1 MVIFVSCCPILP
13 RFFIWLTRKPSNS
26 YECSNNVGASRT
38 SVTNY
43 NRRSSI
49 RQPEKSWNAD
59 EARHDIM
66 AKSARY
72 QPLEDRVLHYSEMA
86 KLAKDQGSGGI
97 DLESGIRKTVRV
109 ETRIVEFDE

>member
-1 MVIFVSCCPILP
+1 
-13 RFFIWLTRKPSNS
+13 
-26 YECSNNVGASRT
+26 
-38 SVTNY
+38 
-43 NRRSSI
+43 
-49 RQPEKSWNAD
+49 
-59 EARHDIM
+59 M